1 MGKTERRLPRERAR
15 SGREPLRRRGHA
27 STGLSTAQIAR
38 FVVLVRTVV
47 SALGA
52 RSAVGDQSAST
63 VVSALIARSAV
74 VHQYASTVVCAIGA
88 RSAVVHQSASTVVGA
103 LSARS
108 AVGDQSASTVVYAVG
123 ARSAGNSSLI
133 NETSVYVAQ
142 SLFTAKCRY
151 FRVPGGPS
159 YHNVGATPRATLHLA
174 ADSSSSSSK
183 SKMSS
188 IPSRIPSPAAGASK
202 SPPPDAPANAPST
215 GSDLASDGSLGLIP

>member
-47 SALGA
+47 SALG
-52 RSAVGDQSAST
+52 
-63 VVSALIARSAV
+63 
-74 VHQYASTVVCAIGA
+74 
-88 RSAVVHQSASTVVGA
+88 
-103 LSARS
+103 ARS